1 MSQWFTK
8 SPGQVLSELG
18 VSQNTGLTSRQGR
31 ERLEKYGPN
40 RLAGV
45 KKEPLAIR
53 FLNQMKDPMIIVLLI
68 AAALSL
74 ASSGGEIGRASCRER
89 VCVYV

>member
-45 KKEPLAIR
+45 KKALR
-53 FLNQMKDPMIIVLLI
+53 LLMGVDSFLSSPFRRGRGSWT
-68 AAALSL
+68 AA
-74 ASSGGEIGRASCRER
+74 RNPHR
-89 VCVYV
+89 